1 MLNLYHL
8 EFGKVVPTTLQNG
21 CFSMNKL
28 ESQLSWGCGGERIY
42 KVSRQT
48 EWQIEKY
55 VSLQCLSILYIAPP
69 LHEFKTFLGTKWSE
83 KNLSCNNKPALSPD
97 LHKCSDYKSQ
107 IELNLLIWLDKP
119 RKEECKNDWYWVL
132 KMFISLSIQT
142 KCFLE
147 LMWYP
152 GNLGVIWVISPVIC
166 CLHPLTLPALATSGE
181 YQ

>member
-55 VSLQCLSILYIAPP
+55 VSLQCLSILYIPHLSTSLKCFSALNDQKKTSHAITN
-69 LHEFKTFLGTKWSE
+69 LHWVQISINAQIIKVKLNWTCWYDLI
-83 KNLSCNNKPALSPD
+83 NLVKKSVKMTD
-97 LHKCSDYKSQ
+97 TGFWKCSFPSPYKPS
-107 IELNLLIWLDKP
+107 
-119 RKEECKNDWYWVL
+119 V
-132 KMFISLSIQT
+132 S
-142 KCFLE
+142 
-147 LMWYP
+147 
-152 GNLGVIWVISPVIC
+152 
-166 CLHPLTLPALATSGE
+166 
-181 YQ
+181 